1 MASLKTL
8 FSYRAGGK
16 PAERL
21 LVLME
26 KPSISAPRVKR
37 HHVLSASRAVILFIV
52 AAAAN
57 TASSILRPGP
67 LVSLRHPAL
76 VLP

>member
-52 AAAAN
+52 AGGGEY
-57 TASSILRPGP
+57 SIFHTQARPSG
-67 LVSLRHPAL
+67 
-76 VLP
+76 